1 MLEALWTVE
10 FVSNT
15 GSYGAG
21 VVVFK
26 TGRIFGG
33 DAFYYYLGN
42 VVVKNEIV
50 EAEVVV
56 THHSGPPQSI
66 FGPLNKF
73 HLKLSG
79 KLQMPVMELHGY
91 LVENPLMKMSARL
104 TWRVELP

>member
-10 FVSNT
+10 FVSSM

-21 VVVFK
+21 VVVFE
-26 TGRIFGG
+26 TNRIFGG
-33 DAFYYYLGN
+33 DAFYYYLGS

-50 EAEVVV
+50 EADVVV
-56 THHSGPPQSI
+56 THHSGPLQSI

-79 KLQMPVMELHGY
+79 RVQTPVMVLQGY
-91 LVENPLMKMSARL
+91 LVENPQMKMSARL
-104 TWRVELP
+104 TWRAELP